1 MFNTPYDEEIRIF
14 CKNVLEK
21 ISLRSIIL
29 YGSMATRRFG
39 VGSDVDIIVISD
51 HLPENFLDRLNL
63 LFKLNHTT
71 APIEPLGYKPNE
83 FLKMI
88 RKRHPTALYAV
99 SEGIPLYD
107 DGFFD
112 IAKKV
117 FEEIRY
123 QFDIIKIEHGWEAR
137 TITSKI
143 VYTLSPSS

>member
-1 MFNTPYDEEIRIF
+1 MSNTPYDKEIHIF

-21 ISLRSIIL
+21 LSPRSIIL

-39 VGSDVDIIVISD
+39 AGSDIDIIVISE

-63 LFKLNHTT
+63 LFKLNPTT
-71 APIEPLGYKPNE
+71 VPIEPLGYKPNE

-88 RKRHPTALYAV
+88 RRRHPTALYAV
-99 SEGIPLYD
+99 SEGIPLSD

-117 FEEIRY
+117 FEEVRS
-123 QFDIIKIEHGWEAR
+123 QFDIVEIEHGWEAR
-137 TITSKI
+137 SITSK
-143 VYTLSPSS
+143 VVCDL